1 MVKVS
6 IDELLYETENTKL
19 SLFQTYYIQAC
30 AMLVYI
36 QLKMA

>member
-6 IDELLYETENTKL
+6 IDELLYETETKL

-30 AMLVYI
+30 VMLVHI
-36 QLKMA
+36 QLKIP